1 MVEYVQLTKGDKGML
16 RLDKVSKFYSSNG
29 VVSAGFSKVSLDFHI
44 GEFVAITGESGS
56 GKSTLLNVISGLDSY
71 EEGEMYIFGKPT
83 SGYSNQDKEDYRK
96 KYIGNIYQ
104 TFNLINSYTVYQNV
118 ELVLLLSGYK
128 KDEIKDKVR
137 DIIRRVGLEKYEK
150 TKASKLSGGQKQ
162 RVAIARALA
171 KETPIIVADEP
182 TGNLDTASAADIMA
196 LLHEIS
202 KDKLVI
208 IVTHNYEQVEQ
219 YVTRKI
225 TMYDGHVAED
235 RVFKEVDEDSVS
247 ENKIETARDGN
258 LSPGNTVR
266 LGLRNTFN
274 IPAKLIL
281 LLGVLLFLCLG
292 TFGAYASFKNMEN
305 VANNVVFSPVFN
317 DVSPERILVTKP
329 DKSAFTEEDFAKLK
343 SIPNVETVDK
353 NDIIRDVVIDM
364 SKGDSINLSGAPMNS
379 SQVSKFKEG
388 KLPEGPDE
396 AVIIFNG
403 DDRSLNDQ
411 VKNIYGQEMEI
422 SDNNTPGSKR
432 KIKITGYGYTTEAQ
446 KKLLASTSHF
456 KSCFFAFDDE
466 GMKVLS
472 SNALAQNTSYEYTAG
487 NSIIGDGGSGGLMY
501 PLIPSEYVPE
511 GEVYIPEELS
521 MYYNNGI
528 AKGKDFGI
536 KVMNK
541 YFSQSYDLEVG
552 AVYNKDNAKRLLG
565 VTNFEEM
572 TSGIYVNPGFI
583 KDIFDRPSY
592 QCDAILKNSVDAE
605 KTVAAI
611 KDAGFDPLNV
621 NKAAASTGETARTVV
636 NTFRTVILIGL
647 LVVMYFIT
655 YFIIKLIFKSRN
667 IYFSTVR
674 MLGGSKKTN
683 SWLLGIEIFTVLN
696 MAYFICLGIISWLKA
711 RASGVTGGTLSFFEN
726 ITMYIHGGDFVIVYI
741 LLLVMTCL
749 LSLRY
754 ASQMFSKSAMSSYRE
769 EV

>member
-305 VANNVVFSPVFN
+305 VANNMVFSPVFN

-364 SKGDSINLSGAPMNS
+364 SKGDSINLSGVPMNS

-403 DDRSLNDQ
+403 DDRSLN
-411 VKNIYGQEMEI
+411 
-422 SDNNTPGSKR
+422 
-432 KIKITGYGYTTEAQ
+432 
-446 KKLLASTSHF
+446 
-456 KSCFFAFDDE
+456 
-466 GMKVLS
+466 
-472 SNALAQNTSYEYTAG
+472 G
-487 NSIIGDGGSGGLMY
+487 N
-501 PLIPSEYVPE
+501 
-511 GEVYIPEELS
+511 
-521 MYYNNGI
+521 
-528 AKGKDFGI
+528 
-536 KVMNK
+536 
-541 YFSQSYDLEVG
+541 Q
-552 AVYNKDNAKRLLG
+552 R
-565 VTNFEEM
+565 
-572 TSGIYVNPGFI
+572 
-583 KDIFDRPSY
+583 
-592 QCDAILKNSVDAE
+592 
-605 KTVAAI
+605 
-611 KDAGFDPLNV
+611 
-621 NKAAASTGETARTVV
+621 
-636 NTFRTVILIGL
+636 
-647 LVVMYFIT
+647 
-655 YFIIKLIFKSRN
+655 
-667 IYFSTVR
+667 
-674 MLGGSKKTN
+674 
-683 SWLLGIEIFTVLN
+683 
-696 MAYFICLGIISWLKA
+696 
-711 RASGVTGGTLSFFEN
+711 
-726 ITMYIHGGDFVIVYI
+726 
-741 LLLVMTCL
+741 
-749 LSLRY
+749 
-754 ASQMFSKSAMSSYRE
+754 
-769 EV
+769 